1 MQPDKTGASHVLILA
16 PIGRDADIT
25 ASVLSKANVTS
36 KVCRSLSELSELLRE
51 EASSV
56 GAVLLTDE
64 ALSSPTD
71 RSSLYG
77 WLERQEPWSD
87 LPIVVLTRSDR
98 PPRVTTQRI
107 RTLGH
112 PKAVTLLER
121 PVKPATLISTVRVAL
136 QSRERQFQV
145 RDLLEFERRA
155 SVELQKARLEA
166 EAANRAK
173 DQFLA
178 ILSHELRNPLN
189 AILGWT
195 YLMRDSRK
203 DESLVAQGIE
213 VLQRSTGS
221 IIEIIS
227 DLLDISR
234 IVTGNLTLN
243 FQEVDLKQ
251 IISASLDAMRVEAA
265 DKGIALQ
272 TFVEVPEAVS
282 CRVWGDEA
290 RLTQILANLL
300 NNAFKFTPRGGS
312 VSVQLRKA
320 ETTAIVAVKDT
331 GKGILPEFL
340 PLIFQRFSRGDSISG
355 ENSGLGLGL
364 AICKH
369 LVELHGG
376 SIAAESEGPGHG
388 AMISFELPTNESKC
402 EPSAE
407 HYEKSELGKARKMG
421 GLRLKN
427 IKVVAVDDNSDSRQ
441 LLKAILERNS
451 AEVTVVSSGQA
462 ALAAVRSA
470 RPDILICDLAIPEM
484 DGYEVLENIRRL
496 EPPIGRLP
504 VIALTAAARN
514 EDRARTQRAGFQA
527 HLAKPVD
534 PDELIRTILELARLR
549 TDSGLSA

>member
-340 PLIFQRFSRGDSISG
+340 PLIFQRS
-355 ENSGLGLGL
+355 L
-364 AICKH
+364 
-369 LVELHGG
+369 
-376 SIAAESEGPGHG
+376 EGTQFP
-388 AMISFELPTNESKC
+388 
-402 EPSAE
+402 
-407 HYEKSELGKARKMG
+407 EK
-421 GLRLKN
+421 
-427 IKVVAVDDNSDSRQ
+427 
-441 LLKAILERNS
+441 
-451 AEVTVVSSGQA
+451 
-462 ALAAVRSA
+462 
-470 RPDILICDLAIPEM
+470 IPVW
-484 DGYEVLENIRRL
+484 G
-496 EPPIGRLP
+496 
-504 VIALTAAARN
+504 
-514 EDRARTQRAGFQA
+514 
-527 HLAKPVD
+527 
-534 PDELIRTILELARLR
+534 
-549 TDSGLSA
+549 